1 MEKERERG
9 IEEKGERPRER
20 GKNGVQRPSV
30 RPSIRPFVPPRRKTS
45 SSSSRFC
52 LRLSPT
58 RVSTRPRLCS
68 PVRASSWRRP
78 PRARSAPVK
87 IRWRNQLTDL
97 SGARE
102 MFYDGRGAPTA
113 SRLDIFLRR
122 SVQTSL
128 CRAEWRIISRNSLEF
143 GRVSVQVLSV
153 SEINRL
159 DITCSYKTIFWDSEM
174 YRCNGISA

>member
-20 GKNGVQRPSV
+20 ERKEERGPTSARPSV
-30 RPSIRPFVPPRRKTS
+30 RSFVRPSS
-45 SSSSRFC
+45 AQNLLLLLLLC
-52 LRLSPT
+52 LQLSPT

-68 PVRASSWRRP
+68 PVRAPSWRRP

-102 MFYDGRGAPTA
+102 MFYDGRGAATA
-113 SRLDIFLRR
+113 SRLDIFLRG
-122 SVQTSL
+122 
-128 CRAEWRIISRNSLEF
+128 SRPNLRNEF
-143 GRVSVQVLSV
+143 GRVSVFRNQ
-153 SEINRL
+153 
-159 DITCSYKTIFWDSEM
+159 
-174 YRCNGISA
+174 

>member
-45 SSSSRFC
+45 SPSSSSRFC

-122 SVQTSL
+122 SVQTSRGMKDYFTKL
-128 CRAEWRIISRNSLEF
+128 ACEFVCTSFCAGSFRNQ
-143 GRVSVQVLSV
+143 SVL

-159 DITCSYKTIFWDSEM
+159 DITCSYKTIF
-174 YRCNGISA
+174 